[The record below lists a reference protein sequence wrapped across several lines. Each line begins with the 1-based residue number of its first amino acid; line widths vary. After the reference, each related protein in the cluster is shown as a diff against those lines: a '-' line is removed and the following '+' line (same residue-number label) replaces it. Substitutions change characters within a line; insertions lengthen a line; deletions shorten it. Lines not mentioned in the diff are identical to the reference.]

1 MKKKLMAG
9 LLSSMAALTAALC
22 ASSAFAFEPFKVRD
36 IRVEGIQRTEAGTVF
51 SYLPVK
57 VGDTMTDDKAAQ
69 AIKALFGTGFFKDVR
84 IEIDSDVVVVIV
96 EERPA
101 IASIEF
107 NGLKAFKKEDLL
119 KGLKEVGLAESRI
132 FDRALIE
139 RAEQELK
146 RQYLAQGYYA
156 VSLTTT
162 VTPLERNRVGI
173 SVTVEEGDIAK
184 IRQINIV
191 GAKAFKEKELL
202 DLFTLRTPGLLTW
215 YTKTDQ
221 YSKQKLS
228 ADIETLRSFYLD
240 RGYMEFNVESTQ
252 VQISPSKEDI
262 YITINIAEG
271 EMYTIS
277 SVKLAGNLMLP
288 EAELTKLVQVKPG
301 DVFSREK
308 MTETTKA
315 ISERLGNEGYAF
327 ANVNAAPELDKAK
340 RTAAFTIFVDPGRR
354 VYVRRIGVT
363 GNNKTRDEVIRR
375 EMRQLEAAWY
385 DGEKI
390 NKSKKRVDRL
400 GYFEEVTIETP
411 AVAGTTDQVDVNVN
425 VKEKPTGNIA
435 LGAGYSSTEGVT
447 FSTSIAQDNMFGS
460 GRHIA
465 FAINTSKVNTLYSLS
480 YTNPYFTVDG
490 VAFGFD
496 VYHRDLDTSSLDVGS
511 FGSRAS
517 GGGIR
522 FGLPIAEENFIN
534 LGFSGDRTKLK
545 VNSSSPQQYLD
556 YVRDFGEYQNTVL
569 TTIGWARDTVD
580 SRIWPTK
587 GFVAR
592 IGGEYAIPAGNVK
605 YWKANAGYT
614 QFVPVGRDY
623 AFRLNLEYGQ
633 GDGYDDKPMPF
644 FKNYYAGG
652 IGSVRGYRAGSIGP
666 YDPLT
671 DQRLGGTHRAVGNF
685 EFLFPVP
692 GMGKDRSARL
702 GAFIDGGR
710 VWGNSKNM
718 TVPNPEN
725 DGGARYTAG
734 LSAAWS
740 SPVGPLKF
748 SVASP
753 LNKKDGDKTETF
765 QFTMGTT
772 F

>member
-1 MKKKLMAG
+1 MKNKLMAG

-22 ASSAFAFEPFKVRD
+22 ASSALAFEPFTVRD

-84 IEIDSDVVVVIV
+84 IEIDKDVLVVIL

-101 IASIEF
+101 IASIDF
-107 NGLKAFKKEDLL
+107 NGLKAFKKDDLL

-184 IRQINIV
+184 IRQINLV
-191 GAKAFKEKELL
+191 GAKAFKESELL
-202 DLFTLRTPGLLTW
+202 DLFTLRTPGFLTW
-215 YTKTDQ
+215 YTKNDQ

-262 YITINIAEG
+262 YITINMSEG
-271 EMYTIS
+271 EKYTIS

-288 EAELTKLVQVKPG
+288 EAELTKLVLVKPG

-390 NKSKKRVDRL
+390 NRSKKRVDRL

-411 AVAGTTDQVDVNVN
+411 PVAGTTDQVDVNVN
-425 VKEKPTGNIA
+425 VKEKPTGNVS
-435 LGAGYSSTEGVT
+435 LGAGYSSTEGLT
-447 FSTSIAQDNMFGS
+447 FSTSIQQNNMFGS
-460 GRHIA
+460 GRYVG

-490 VAFGFD
+490 TAFGFD
-496 VYHRDLDTSSLDVGS
+496 VYHRDLDTSSTDVGS
-511 FGSRAS
+511 FGSRAT
-517 GGGIR
+517 GGGLR
-522 FGLPIAEENFIN
+522 LGLPISEENFVN
-534 LGFSGDRTKLK
+534 LGLSGDRTKLK
-545 VNSSSPQQYLD
+545 VDQYSPQQYQD
-556 YVRDFGEYQNTVL
+556 YVRDFGEYMQP
-569 TTIGWARDTVD
+569 I
-580 SRIWPTK
+580 
-587 GFVAR
+587 
-592 IGGEYAIPAGNVK
+592 
-605 YWKANAGYT
+605 
-614 QFVPVGRDY
+614 
-623 AFRLNLEYGQ
+623 LEQRRSHPG
-633 GDGYDDKPMPF
+633 
-644 FKNYYAGG
+644 
-652 IGSVRGYRAGSIGP
+652 
-666 YDPLT
+666 DPLRAHRPRIRAAAECRT
-671 DQRLGGTHRAVGNF
+671 RLGRRLQRQAAALLQEPLGRRHWLGPRLRRRLARPLRSGDRGSSWRHPSRRRQHGV
-685 EFLFPVP
+685 PVP
-692 GMGKDRSARL
+692 GAGHGQGSLGASRRLRRRRPRL
-702 GAFIDGGR
+702 GQQQQPDGAEPRQRRWRPLQRRPFGGVVVAGR
-710 VWGNSKNM
+710 PPQVQLWR
-718 TVPNPEN
+718 PAQQE
-725 DGGARYTAG
+725 RR
-734 LSAAWS
+734 
-740 SPVGPLKF
+740 
-748 SVASP
+748 
-753 LNKKDGDKTETF
+753 
-765 QFTMGTT
+765 
-772 F
+772 